1 MGGEWI
7 PNAYT
12 GKFLER
18 IHYRMGVSYATP
30 YIKVNGQDGPKE
42 YSVSMGFGIP
52 MIKSRSMFNLSAQ
65 WVHSSAKDL
74 ITENMFR
81 INVGLTF
88 SEGWFMKWK
97 VQ

>member
-1 MGGEWI
+1 MKTLDE
-7 PNAYT
+7 
-12 GKFLER
+12 
-18 IHYRMGVSYATP
+18 
-30 YIKVNGQDGPKE
+30 IKSIIYPKE
-42 YSVSMGFGIP
+42 EVDI
-52 MIKSRSMFNLSAQ
+52 
-65 WVHSSAKDL
+65 VEVAKDL

>member
-1 MGGEWI
+1 
-7 PNAYT
+7 
-12 GKFLER
+12 
-18 IHYRMGVSYATP
+18 
-30 YIKVNGQDGPKE
+30 
-42 YSVSMGFGIP
+42 MGFGIP